1 MQSIFFPPIDVKI
14 EGMERV
20 RIPRMARIRQLF
32 DASCI
37 ENVQTVLR
45 AELEQKTVGCENLA
59 GKRVAVTVGSRGI
72 PHLEKI
78 VRTTV
83 DWLKERGAQPFLVP
97 AMGSHGNATAEGQL
111 EIVKSYGIT
120 EESMGVPILSSMD
133 VVWLGSLDDGTPI
146 YCDRC
151 AAEAD
156 GLVLLNKI
164 KPHTDFK
171 GTHESGLAKMMAIG
185 LGNHKGASMF
195 HMMGMDTFPERLP
208 KVAEIFLKTLPVL
221 FGIGVV
227 QNAYD
232 HLCVVEVVPAA
243 GLLEREAELLEIA
256 KSRMGKFKFD
266 DIDVL
271 IVDEIGKNISG
282 AGLDPNI
289 VGRNFSRNLNGV
301 LRLKKLFIRGLTEET
316 HHIGI
321 GISLADITTRRCLN
335 SIDFSAVWAN
345 AVTATVIQAG
355 AIPMY
360 TENDRDALL
369 LAIRTCNGIDFDRA
383 RVVRIKNTLELT
395 EFEVSEALL
404 DELRGRSDIQILCEP
419 QEMRFDTDGFFMESA
434 EIEN

>member
-1 MQSIFFPPIDVKI
+1 MGSISFPPVPVKV
-14 EGMERV
+14 EGMEQV
-20 RIPRMARIRQLF
+20 RLPRMARIRQRF
-32 DASCI
+32 DPTRIQDVPDA
-37 ENVQTVLR
+37 LR
-45 AELEQKTVGCENLA
+45 RELDAKAACGDLR

-72 PHLEKI
+72 PQLAQI
-78 VRTTV
+78 VRAIV
-83 DWLKERGAQPFLVP
+83 AWLRERGASPFLVP

-111 EIVKSYGIT
+111 EIVTGYGIT
-120 EESMGVPILSSMD
+120 EEYVGAPIRSSME
-133 VVWLGSLDDGTPI
+133 VVCLGTLDDGTPV
-146 YCDRC
+146 YCDRW

-156 GLVLLNKI
+156 GLVILNKI

-185 LGNHKGASMF
+185 LGNHIGASMF
-195 HMMGMDTFPERLP
+195 HMMGMDSFPERLP
-208 KVAEIFLKTLPVL
+208 KVAAVFLEKLPIL
-221 FGIGVV
+221 FGVGVV

-232 HLCVVEVVPAA
+232 ELCVAEVIPAPE
-243 GLLEREAELLEIA
+243 LMRREAELLEIA
-256 KSRMGKFKFD
+256 KDRMGKFLFD

-289 VGRNFSRNLNGV
+289 VGRNFSRNLHGV

-335 SIDFSAVWAN
+335 DIDFSAVWAN

-360 TENDRDALL
+360 MENDRDALK
-369 LAIRTCNGIDFDRA
+369 LAIRTCNGIDFARP
-383 RVVRIKNTLELT
+383 RVVRIKNTLEMT
-395 EFEVSEALL
+395 EFEGSEAFL
-404 DELRGRSDIQILCEP
+404 EEFRRREDIEILTSP
-419 QEMRFDTDGFFMESA
+419 REMRFDREGFFL
-434 EIEN
+434 

>member
-1 MQSIFFPPIDVKI
+1 MGFISFPPIPVKV
-14 EGMERV
+14 EGMEQV
-20 RIPRMARIRQLF
+20 QLPRMARIRQRF

-37 ENVQTVLR
+37 QDASEILR
-45 AELEQKTVGCENLA
+45 QELNAKGAQCGDLRE
-59 GKRVAVTVGSRGI
+59 KRVAITVGSRGI
-72 PHLEKI
+72 PQLAEI

-83 DWLKERGAQPFLVP
+83 VWLQERGARPFLVP
-97 AMGSHGNATAEGQL
+97 AMGSHGNASAEGQL
-111 EIVKSYGIT
+111 EIVNSYGIT
-120 EESMGVPILSSMD
+120 EESMGVPICSSMD
-133 VVWLGSLDDGTPI
+133 VVQLGALDDGTPV

-156 GLVLLNKI
+156 GLVILNKI

-171 GTHESGLAKMMAIG
+171 GSHESGLAKMMAIG

-208 KVAEIFLKTLPVL
+208 KVAEIFLKELPVL
-221 FGIGVV
+221 FGIGVI

-232 HLCVVEVVPAA
+232 ELCVVEVVPAA
-243 GLLEREAELLEIA
+243 NLMEREAELLEIA
-256 KSRMGKFKFD
+256 KSRMGKFLFD

-289 VGRNFSRNLNGV
+289 VGRNFSRNLHGI

-335 SIDFSAVWAN
+335 DIDFSAVWAN
-345 AVTATVIQAG
+345 AITATVIQAG

-360 TENDRDALL
+360 AENDRDALK
-369 LAIRTCNGIDFDRA
+369 LAIRTCNGIDFARP
-383 RVVRIKNTLELT
+383 RVVRIKNTLEMT
-395 EFEVSEALL
+395 EFQVSEAFL
-404 DELRGRSDIQILCEP
+404 EEFRKREDIEILTQP
-419 QEMRFDTDGFFMESA
+419 QQMEFDQEGFLK
-434 EIEN
+434 